1 MNRFRYRALVILAA
15 LAAPSLFAQD
25 ALATIKAA
33 EYALGMIRGPQRID
47 AINTMEVWAT
57 GTGAVRTATAL
68 PITYHASYSYRT
80 PAQRIDITRD
90 SKGIALG
97 LIPNGRTIEVMN
109 GQYAWDESVPGGG
122 FIPGSRAM
130 PSAGLAERQLQMW
143 TTPHGVLK
151 AAERAA
157 KDAKVSKDGAATVVT
172 FPLLPLPG
180 ITVKMMLNAK
190 SEVEKVEATGTSP
203 ALGSVNAEATY
214 SGYKDLGEIATD
226 VMFPAHIVR
235 KRNGTVVLD
244 LTVTKVD
251 ANNPYVVFP
260 VPDVVEKAPKV
271 AR

>member
-1 MNRFRYRALVILAA
+1 MNRFRSGAPVMFAMLAV
-15 LAAPSLFAQD
+15 PSLQAQD

-47 AINTMEVWAT
+47 AINTMEVWGT
-57 GTGAVRTATAL
+57 GTAVLGSGPAAK
-68 PITYHASYSYRT
+68 IAYHASFSYRT
-80 PAQRIDITRD
+80 PALRVDISRAE
-90 SKGIALG
+90 GA
-97 LIPNGRTIEVMN
+97 RQIETFN
-109 GQYAWDESVPGGG
+109 NEFSWNESVPGGG
-122 FIPGSRAM
+122 FIPGSTATPM
-130 PSAGLAERQLQMW
+130 PSALAERQLQMW

-157 KDAKVSKDGAATVVT
+157 KDAKVSKDGAMTVVS

-180 ITVKMMLNAK
+180 INVKMTLNAK
-190 SEVEKVEATGTSP
+190 SEVEKVEATGANA
-203 ALGSVNAEATY
+203 ALGKVNIEAMYT
-214 SGYKDLGEIATD
+214 GYKDLGEIATD

-244 LTVTKVD
+244 LAVTKVD

-260 VPDVVEKAPKV
+260 VPEIVEKASKS